1 MCELCLVLVFAPL
14 LIDLPLCMQPIAFL
28 LFLPCCDAAWGSLP
42 ESCYHAAFT
51 SQLQYRE
58 SHNPFHKVPGLME
71 THNTVK
77 TKGISIVSLLL
88 LSTKP
93 NNVFAF
99 CAINAF
105 KLTDMQNHSMVSGVL
120 IVQKL
125 WGPAWFVKA
134 FKTLLYIPV
143 VNTWQVPH
151 VSQDS
156 G

>member
-1 MCELCLVLVFAPL
+1 MCELCLALVFAPL
-14 LIDLPLCMQPIAFL
+14 LIDMSLCMQPIAFL
-28 LFLPCCDAAWGSLP
+28 LFLSCCDAAQGPLP
-42 ESCYHAAFT
+42 KSCYHAVFT
-51 SQLQYRE
+51 SQLQNHE
-58 SHNPFHKVPGLME
+58 SHNHFHKVPSVMATCNITRQKCL
-71 THNTVK
+71 T
-77 TKGISIVSLLL
+77 VSLLL

-105 KLTDMQNHSMVSGVL
+105 KLTDMQSHNMVSGVL
-120 IVQKL
+120 TVLKL
-125 WGPAWFVKA
+125 WCPAWFVKV

-143 VNTWQVPH
+143 VNNWQVPH

>member
-1 MCELCLVLVFAPL
+1 MCELCLALVFAPL
-14 LIDLPLCMQPIAFL
+14 LIDMSLCRQPIAFL

-42 ESCYHAAFT
+42 ESCYHAVFT
-51 SQLQYRE
+51 SQLQNHE
-58 SHNPFHKVPGLME
+58 SHNPFHKVPRLMAI
-71 THNTVK
+71 HNIVK
-77 TKGISIVSLLL
+77 TKDISIVSLLL

-99 CAINAF
+99 CAINTF
-105 KLTDMQNHSMVSGVL
+105 KLTDMQSHSMVSGVL
-120 IVQKL
+120 TVLKL